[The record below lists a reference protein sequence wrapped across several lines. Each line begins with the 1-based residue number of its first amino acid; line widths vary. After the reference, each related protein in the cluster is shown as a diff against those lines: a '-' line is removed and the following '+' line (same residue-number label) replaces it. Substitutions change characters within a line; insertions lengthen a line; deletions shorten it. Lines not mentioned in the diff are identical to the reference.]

1 MYCPNC
7 GSPLEEDA
15 LFCTNCGSKIE
26 PPEQEKMYSD
36 EPVEPVDVPPYA
48 QPITG
53 QGREKPPK
61 KSKTGLIVMIVII
74 AVLCVAIIAGAVV
87 FVLMQRNK
95 SQKVNAFKDVV
106 ESFEEILE
114 NSNYSSIEDEVNEL
128 MMRCEDA
135 IEEKS
140 VKNFEGLEQEIE
152 DMKENL
158 QNIASQVSSL
168 EDLKNTYQTMVD
180 EQYYVP
186 DDLKQYVDDIFSN
199 LQNAID
205 NGAGDQLEN
214 FKSQMEEMI
223 EGLAQKDKELVD
235 SLMNSVN
242 SIDLSEAEAD
252 EKSALESYVKEIGQL
267 MESENYK
274 QAVESAQEYA
284 EYASQVANSIRQ
296 RQEESRRQSE
306 EEAQKQQEASAYI
319 CPGSNSRYL
328 TEADLAGLTDWQLL
342 LARNEIYA
350 RHGRKF
356 DDPNIRAYFESKS
369 WYRGTVDPDSFST
382 SVFNEYELAN
392 IEFIK
397 EHEK

>member
-26 PPEQEKMYSD
+26 PPEQEKMFSD
-36 EPVEPVDVPPYA
+36 EPMGPADMPPYTP
-48 QPITG
+48 PITG
-53 QGREKPPK
+53 EGSEKPPK

-95 SQKVNAFKDVV
+95 SQKINAFKDIV
-106 ESFEEILE
+106 ESFEELLE
-114 NSNYSSIEDEVNEL
+114 NSNYSSIEDEVNKL

-140 VKNFEGLEQEIE
+140 IKDFEDLEQEIE

-186 DDLKQYVDDIFSN
+186 EDLKQYVDDIFAD
-199 LQNAID
+199 LQTAID
-205 NGAGDQLEN
+205 DGAGDQLEN

-235 SLMNSVN
+235 SLMDSVN
-242 SIDLSEAEAD
+242 STDLSEAEDD

-274 QAVESAQEYA
+274 QAVEKAQEYVK
-284 EYASQVANSIRQ
+284 YASEVADSISQ
-296 RQEESRRQSE
+296 RQEESRKESE
-306 EEAQKQQEASAYI
+306 EEEQKQQEASAYI
-319 CPGSNSRYL
+319 CPGSDSRYL
-328 TEADLAGLTDWQLL
+328 TEADLAGLSDWQLL

-369 WYRGTVDPDSFST
+369 WYSGTVNPDSFNT
-382 SVFNEYELAN
+382 SVFNKYELAN

-397 EHEK
+397 KHEK